1 MWFVREIWP
10 RVRQKISGGRFI
22 IVGSGVTAEI
32 AALANDNIHIV
43 GFLSEADLQKIYKK
57 VKLVVVPLRY
67 GAGVKGKTVEAMYN
81 GLPLVATSF
90 GIEGLPGTP
99 TFINARNSSGE
110 FADEVISL
118 YNAPDQQ
125 LIDLSRMETE
135 YIHDHFYFDVV
146 KKELLAIINT
156 LPSDRV

>member
-1 MWFVREIWP
+1 
-10 RVRQKISGGRFI
+10 
-22 IVGSGVTAEI
+22 
-32 AALANDNIHIV
+32 
-43 GFLSEADLQKIYKK
+43 
-57 VKLVVVPLRY
+57 LVVVPLRY

-146 KKELLAIINT
+146 KKELLTILNM
-156 LPSDRV
+156 LPVK